1 MPETVVN
8 AVKDGAITDKELL
21 KEIKDKFDN
30 DKGSIKQILDQA
42 ILSDKNYKKVL
53 SNAISK
59 QWFLKPAEV
68 GEEQK
73 VSNLYEK
80 LNRQMKMISEQ
91 TANLN
96 PAGKNNIMQLA
107 TNTSSNM
114 DFMNHV
120 NQQYAYVQI
129 PVHINGEDK
138 QSDLYVFSNKKNLS
152 DKDGEIKALLHLD
165 MDALGAVDA
174 FMKLQDTKLDTKFTL
189 DNDLS
194 YKLFEDHISE
204 LTTRLEAKGY
214 NCKITFDMG
223 NEPVDFVED
232 FMKQGQ
238 NAGVSQR
245 LSFDVRA

>member
-1 MPETVVN
+1 M
-8 AVKDGAITDKELL
+8 
-21 KEIKDKFDN
+21 
-30 DKGSIKQILDQA
+30 
-42 ILSDKNYKKVL
+42 
-53 SNAISK
+53 
-59 QWFLKPAEV
+59 
-68 GEEQK
+68 GEDQK

-80 LNRQMKMISEQ
+80 LNRQMKMVAEQ

-96 PAGKNNIMQLA
+96 TAGKNNIMQLA

-223 NEPVDFVED
+223 NEPIDFVED